1 MKKRKLSARRRVRT
15 GSALFLCVYA
25 LAGLALTRLLVARL
39 GGAAW
44 LQTLGTLLFIALPA
58 FFGLLVIDGD
68 QSHLI
73 PPRALS
79 GAQTLWLALTG
90 VLAVCPMTLLADVLS
105 ALAGRF
111 AAPLASAA
119 GAGESALLPLLLRS
133 AVLAPLCEELFFRGY
148 LQGALSRYGAVRA
161 CVAVALLFAVAHGLS
176 MNLLCYALLGLMLG
190 ALTLRTGSVLAP
202 LLVHMA
208 YNAALALLAACG
220 LGALMTGLAPL
231 SCLLR
236 LIGCGGFAY
245 VLRRAFAARGTR
257 MAPDGAL
264 RVDVQTLLCM
274 LVAVLAV
281 AAAQLIAE
289 VLS

>member
-15 GSALFLCVYA
+15 GSALFLCA
-25 LAGLALTRLLVARL
+25 FSLAGLTLTRLLASRL

-44 LQTLGTLLFIALPA
+44 LHTLGALLFIALPA
-58 FFGLLVIDGD
+58 FLGLLVIDGD

-119 GAGESALLPLLLRS
+119 GGGESALLPLLLRS

-148 LQGALSRYGAVRA
+148 LQGTLSRYGAVRA
-161 CVAVALLFAVAHGLS
+161 CVAAALLFALAHGLS
-176 MNLLCYALLGLMLG
+176 MNLPCYALLGLMLG

-236 LIGCGGFAY
+236 LIGCAGFAY
-245 VLRRAFAARGTR
+245 ALRRAFAARGTR

-264 RVDVQTLLCM
+264 RVDMQALLSM
-274 LVAVLAV
+274 LAAVLAV
-281 AAAQLIAE
+281 VAAQLIAE

>member
-15 GSALFLCVYA
+15 GSALFLCA
-25 LAGLALTRLLVARL
+25 FSLAGLTLTRLLATRL

-58 FFGLLVIDGD
+58 FLGLLVIDGD

-90 VLAVCPMTLLADVLS
+90 VLAVCPMTLLSDVLA
-105 ALAGRF
+105 ALVGRF
-111 AAPLASAA
+111 AAPMASAS
-119 GAGESALLPLLLRS
+119 GAEGGALLPLLLRS

-148 LQGALSRYGAVRA
+148 LQGALSRYGAGRA
-161 CVAVALLFAVAHGLS
+161 CAAAALLFALAHGLS
-176 MNLLCYALLGLMLG
+176 MNLPCYALLGLMLG

-208 YNAALALLAACG
+208 YNAALALLASCP
-220 LGALMTGLAPL
+220 LGTLMTGLAPL

-236 LIGCGGFAY
+236 LIGCAGFAY
-245 VLRRAFAARGTR
+245 ALRRAFAARGTR

-264 RVDVQTLLCM
+264 RVDMQALLSM
-274 LVAVLAV
+274 LAAVLAV

>member
-1 MKKRKLSARRRVRT
+1 MKRRKLSARRRVRT
-15 GSALFLCVYA
+15 GTALFLCMGA
-25 LAGLALTRLLVARL
+25 FAGLLLWHLLTTRVPAVAQLFPALGTLVCFALPALLGLCVIDGNQTRLL
-39 GGAAW
+39 
-44 LQTLGTLLFIALPA
+44 PA
-58 FFGLLVIDGD
+58 
-68 QSHLI
+68 
-73 PPRALS
+73 RALS
-79 GAQTLWLALTG
+79 PGQALWLSLTG
-90 VLAVCPMTLLADVLS
+90 VLAVCPMTLLADVLG

-111 AAPLASAA
+111 TLPLAAATA
-119 GAGESALLPLLLRS
+119 GAVPVTVLKQLVFSALI
-133 AVLAPLCEELFFRGY
+133 VPLCEELFFRGY

-236 LIGCGGFAY
+236 LIG
-245 VLRRAFAARGTR
+245 
-257 MAPDGAL
+257 
-264 RVDVQTLLCM
+264 
-274 LVAVLAV
+274 
-281 AAAQLIAE
+281 
-289 VLS
+289 